1 MIACF
6 GGWWTVHR
14 WPPKCP
20 SVKRPRPRP
29 IFRVPIQKMSQNL
42 CSNWV
47 KTDDWQ
53 FYAFEILGAIPA
65 CSKSLHLNCIKT
77 HHNTSQTKHRVLTAV
92 KLSIYQL
99 VNQRGNQPEIVEC
112 GDCVGSPDP
121 TGRVNLAQDW
131 PATKVSTEDCKILS
145 SKCRHFEQSWNWSTI
160 FKLRSKHYLF
170 VSNFTWFWLNWTVK
184 AI

>member
-65 CSKSLHLNCIKT
+65 CSKSLQLNCIKT
-77 HHNTSQTKHRVLTAV
+77 HHNTSQTKTPGFDSCQT
-92 KLSIYQL
+92 KYLSTCESERQSTW
-99 VNQRGNQPEIVEC
+99 NC
-112 GDCVGSPDP
+112 GVWGLCWLPRP
-121 TGRVNLAQDW
+121 DW
-131 PATKVSTEDCKILS
+131 PGQSSPRLTSNEGKHWGLWDFVFKVSTF
-145 SKCRHFEQSWNWSTI
+145 RT
-160 FKLRSKHYLF
+160 
-170 VSNFTWFWLNWTVK
+170 
-184 AI
+184 